1 MNLSI
6 NVIARNPEGT
16 TKQSVAIA
24 IFLNG
29 LLRRIEPSGRSVLLA
44 MTV

>member
-16 TKQSVAIA
+16 TKQSVEIAIA
-24 IFLNG
+24 LNG
-29 LLRRIEPSGRSVLLA
+29 LLCRIELPPVVQFSSQ
-44 MTV
+44 